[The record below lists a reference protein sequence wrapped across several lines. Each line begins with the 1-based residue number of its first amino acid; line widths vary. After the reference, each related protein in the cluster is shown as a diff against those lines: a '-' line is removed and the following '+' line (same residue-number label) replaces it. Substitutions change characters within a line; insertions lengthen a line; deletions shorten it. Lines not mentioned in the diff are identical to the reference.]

1 MPFWIWLILG
11 FVLLSFLGMFAAT
24 WPIAKKVY
32 HNILVR
38 TGPEKWTRA
47 NSYPPNP
54 EHTRMFD
61 LGMDWA
67 RKNEAHKRPV
77 SIENE
82 GLKLAG
88 EYFDFGHKRCA
99 IIFPGR
105 TESLYYSYY
114 FAQPYAEAGCNIL
127 VVDSRA
133 HGLSEGKYNYCSTR
147 EWSDVIAWSR
157 FAHDQLGCSDVVLHG
172 ICVGAAAVVLAA
184 AKPDFPVYVSHLVVE
199 GLFATFLESF
209 KLHMKAEKRPIFPVL
224 YEIFWAAR
232 LESGM
237 KIREARPIRV
247 IGKVKTPILFL
258 HGRKDAFSL
267 PKRAEALYA
276 ACNAPKEL
284 VWMDEG
290 SHSHLRIN
298 NQELYD
304 GSIKAFLQK
313 TF

>member
-67 RKNEAHKRPV
+67 RENEARKRPF
-77 SIENE
+77 SSKNE

-147 EWSDVIAWSR
+147 EWSDVIACRASR
-157 FAHDQLGCSDVVLHG
+157 TISS
-172 ICVGAAAVVLAA
+172 AAATWCCTASASAA
-184 AKPDFPVYVSHLVVE
+184 PPSCWQPQSR
-199 GLFATFLESF
+199 TFQPMSPISWL
-209 KLHMKAEKRPIFPVL
+209 KACSQR
-224 YEIFWAAR
+224 FWNP
-232 LESGM
+232 SSC
-237 KIREARPIRV
+237 
-247 IGKVKTPILFL
+247 T
-258 HGRKDAFSL
+258 
-267 PKRAEALYA
+267 
-276 ACNAPKEL
+276 
-284 VWMDEG
+284 
-290 SHSHLRIN
+290 
-298 NQELYD
+298 
-304 GSIKAFLQK
+304 
-313 TF
+313 

>member
-1 MPFWIWLILG
+1 
-11 FVLLSFLGMFAAT
+11 
-24 WPIAKKVY
+24 
-32 HNILVR
+32 
-38 TGPEKWTRA
+38 
-47 NSYPPNP
+47 
-54 EHTRMFD
+54 MFD

-67 RKNEAHKRPV
+67 RENEAHKRPV

-172 ICVGAAAVVLAA
+172 ICVGGAASCWQ
-184 AKPDFPVYVSHLVVE
+184 PQSR
-199 GLFATFLESF
+199 TFRS
-209 KLHMKAEKRPIFPVL
+209 MSPISWL
-224 YEIFWAAR
+224 RACSQRFWNP
-232 LESGM
+232 SSC
-237 KIREARPIRV
+237 
-247 IGKVKTPILFL
+247 T
-258 HGRKDAFSL
+258 
-267 PKRAEALYA
+267 
-276 ACNAPKEL
+276 
-284 VWMDEG
+284 
-290 SHSHLRIN
+290 
-298 NQELYD
+298 
-304 GSIKAFLQK
+304 
-313 TF
+313 

>member
-67 RKNEAHKRPV
+67 RENEAHKRPV

-105 TESLYYSYY
+105 TESLYYSY
-114 FAQPYAEAGCNIL
+114 
-127 VVDSRA
+127 
-133 HGLSEGKYNYCSTR
+133 
-147 EWSDVIAWSR
+147 
-157 FAHDQLGCSDVVLHG
+157 
-172 ICVGAAAVVLAA
+172 
-184 AKPDFPVYVSHLVVE
+184 
-199 GLFATFLESF
+199 
-209 KLHMKAEKRPIFPVL
+209 
-224 YEIFWAAR
+224 
-232 LESGM
+232 
-237 KIREARPIRV
+237 
-247 IGKVKTPILFL
+247 
-258 HGRKDAFSL
+258 
-267 PKRAEALYA
+267 
-276 ACNAPKEL
+276 
-284 VWMDEG
+284 
-290 SHSHLRIN
+290 
-298 NQELYD
+298 
-304 GSIKAFLQK
+304 
-313 TF
+313 

>member
-67 RKNEAHKRPV
+67 RENEAHKRPV

-157 FAHDQLGCSDVVLHG
+157 FAHDQL
-172 ICVGAAAVVLAA
+172 AAATWCCTASASAA
-184 AKPDFPVYVSHLVVE
+184 PPSCWQPQSR
-199 GLFATFLESF
+199 TFRPMSPISWL
-209 KLHMKAEKRPIFPVL
+209 KACSQR
-224 YEIFWAAR
+224 FWNP
-232 LESGM
+232 SSC
-237 KIREARPIRV
+237 
-247 IGKVKTPILFL
+247 T
-258 HGRKDAFSL
+258 
-267 PKRAEALYA
+267 
-276 ACNAPKEL
+276 
-284 VWMDEG
+284 
-290 SHSHLRIN
+290 
-298 NQELYD
+298 
-304 GSIKAFLQK
+304 
-313 TF
+313 